1 MHNFSIGLENWQ
13 AVEVQL
19 VLPCCMPPELGG
31 GVGLEAT
38 GMTDLLPAALKRGT
52 FFTREALQKF
62 TRVQGCTPTQGSGK
76 NHAVVKVDLALALV
90 KHLFPD
96 APDAEATRMVNA
108 CMGRRKEI
116 SPELLQILANLDPEN
131 ESDGLYKK
139 MRQEA
144 TEQLARSHAAWLN
157 LKCFQF
163 VFFSGGFNLGFTAA
177 HSGPGHCCEVHV

>member
-1 MHNFSIGLENWQ
+1 MHNFSISLESWQ

-76 NHAVVKVDLALALV
+76 NHGVVKVDLAVALV

-139 MRQEA
+139 
-144 TEQLARSHAAWLN
+144 
-157 LKCFQF
+157 
-163 VFFSGGFNLGFTAA
+163 
-177 HSGPGHCCEVHV
+177 